1 MYQFSENLNR
11 DAYFFFEKD
20 LITNMNWA
28 MLPKSSKAIYPV
40 IRSYC
45 NKDGKAFP
53 GEGVISAQSGRTEK
67 IVSGGIKGL
76 EGFPGIRIEKYIT
89 KRGRHSKRFSCK
101 IPEYKKGAIFPFHRE
116 ILLGGNWSLLKP
128 TAQAL
133 YPVMRHFGYAD
144 YYEYWETAE
153 EGTKQEMDVPDW
165 NTDDFKNREFDF
177 CEAEPSIL
185 CEYAHI
191 SRRSY
196 NEAINDLE
204 KHFLIKSDKGKFLVY
219 LRPPMYYKRD
229 GLNKTLIKKRGI
241 EKEA

>member
-1 MYQFSENLNR
+1 MFQFSENLSR

-28 MLPKSSKAIYPV
+28 MLPTSSKAIYPV

-45 NKDGKAFP
+45 NKEGKAFP
-53 GEGVISAQSGRTEK
+53 GEEVISAQSGRTEK

-89 KRGRHSKRFSCK
+89 KRGRHAKRFSCK
-101 IPEYKKGAIFPFHRE
+101 IPEYKKGAIFFFHRD

-133 YPVMRHFGYAD
+133 YPVMRHFGY
-144 YYEYWETAE
+144 WETAE
-153 EGTKQEMDVPDW
+153 EEIDVPDW
-165 NTDDFKNREFDF
+165 NTDYFKNREFDF
-177 CEAEPSIL
+177 CEAEPSAL

-196 NEAINDLE
+196 SEAIKDL
-204 KHFLIKSDKGKFLVY
+204 KKRFMIKSDKDSEGKPRFLVY
-219 LRPPMYYKRD
+219 LHSPMYYNRD
-229 GLNKTLIKKRGI
+229 ILNKILIKKRGK
-241 EKEA
+241 EKGH